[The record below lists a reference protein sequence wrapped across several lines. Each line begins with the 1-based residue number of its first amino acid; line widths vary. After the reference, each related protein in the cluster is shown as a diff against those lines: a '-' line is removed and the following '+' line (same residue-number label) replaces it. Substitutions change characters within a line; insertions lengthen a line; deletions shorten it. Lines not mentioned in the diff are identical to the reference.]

1 MGDKNASRRAA
12 ISSAMEVSISMS
24 RERIGR
30 IQQMMMF
37 EEQLLE
43 EMVRHRAFMRAEDL
57 MDGMLAEE
65 PADDAA
71 VESILRDLF
80 AYDPRTEEEAAIQ
93 DAAAEVFMQVDGG

>member
-1 MGDKNASRRAA
+1 MRDSRASRRAA
-12 ISSAMEVSISMS
+12 IGSAIEKSINMS

-43 EMVRHRAFMRAEDL
+43 EMVRHRAFVRAEDL

-71 VESILRDLF
+71 AESILRDLF

-93 DAAAEVFMQVDGG
+93 DVAREVFVQVDGG

>member
-1 MGDKNASRRAA
+1 MRDRSARRRASIRA
-12 ISSAMEVSISMS
+12 IGLSINMS

-57 MDGMLAEE
+57 MDGVAAGA

-80 AYDPRTEEEAAIQ
+80 AYDPRTEEESAVQ
-93 DAAAEVFMQVDGG
+93 DAAREVFVQVDGG

>member
-1 MGDKNASRRAA
+1 MRDSRASRRAA
-12 ISSAMEVSISMS
+12 IGSAIEKSINMS

-43 EMVRHRAFMRAEDL
+43 EMVRHRAFVRAEDL
-57 MDGMLAEE
+57 MDGMLAGA

-80 AYDPRTEEEAAIQ
+80 SYDPRTEEEVAVQ
-93 DAAAEVFMQVDGG
+93 DAAREAFVQVDGG

>member
-43 EMVRHRAFMRAEDL
+43 EMVRHRAFVRAEDL
-57 MDGMLAEE
+57 MDGVAAGA

-80 AYDPRTEEEAAIQ
+80 SYDPRTEEEVAVQ
-93 DAAAEVFMQVDGG
+93 DAAREAFVQVDGG

>member
-1 MGDKNASRRAA
+1 MRDSSASRRAEIISA
-12 ISSAMEVSISMS
+12 IGMSINMS
-24 RERIGR
+24 RERIDR
-30 IQQMMMF
+30 YQQMMMF

-65 PADDAA
+65 PADDAV

-80 AYDPRTEEEAAIQ
+80 AYDPRTEEETAVQ
-93 DAAAEVFMQVDGG
+93 DAAREAFMQVDGG

>member
-1 MGDKNASRRAA
+1 MRDSRARRRASIRA
-12 ISSAMEVSISMS
+12 IGLSINMS
-24 RERIGR
+24 RERIRR

-57 MDGMLAEE
+57 MDGVAAGAS
-65 PADDAA
+65 ADDAA

-80 AYDPRTEEEAAIQ
+80 AYDPRTEEESAVQ
-93 DAAAEVFMQVDGG
+93 DAAREAFVQVDGG

>member
-1 MGDKNASRRAA
+1 MRDRNAKRRAA
-12 ISSAMEVSISMS
+12 ISAIGLSINMS
-24 RERIGR
+24 RERIRR

-57 MDGMLAEE
+57 MGGVAAGV

-93 DAAAEVFMQVDGG
+93 DSVAEVFVQVDGG

>member
-1 MGDKNASRRAA
+1 MRDSRASRRAA
-12 ISSAMEVSISMS
+12 IRAIGLSINMS

-57 MDGMLAEE
+57 MDRVAAGA

-80 AYDPRTEEEAAIQ
+80 AYDPRTEEESAVQ
-93 DAAAEVFMQVDGG
+93 DAAREVFVQVDGG